1 MRLVDTINLLLVA
14 ANGICKQHICLH
26 TEISSSDQ
34 DPSRKE
40 MKEAF
45 FNYFSLGGVFSD
57 GLMALLSGLNPD
69 PLSLVFHCFAM
80 LAYAVGRLLLP
91 FPTPKR
97 MCIAARLI
105 LVCISSFLYSY
116 YQKLF
121 CLNCYSHHEFPRQT

>member
-1 MRLVDTINLLLVA
+1 LQPTAFAINTLA
-14 ANGICKQHICLH
+14 STLH
-26 TEISSSDQ
+26 TVFSSSDQ

-45 FNYFSLGGVFSD
+45 FNYLSLGGVFSE

-97 MCIAARLI
+97 MCIAAKLI
-105 LVCISSFLYSY
+105 LVCISSSHYPY
-116 YQKLF
+116 YQTF
-121 CLNCYSHHEFPRQT
+121 V